1 MTRSAEIWLKWWT
14 EDGGRHTSK
23 YISVYVVLAVG
34 AWGFRMGTLWSLL
47 VRISP
52 MSSAKLHHTL
62 LRTTI
67 EAPQS
72 FYAETDTG
80 LTLNRFS
87 QDIGLVDRVLPM
99 ASGRLLLR
107 KPPKS
112 GESSAQN

>member
-1 MTRSAEIWLKWWT
+1 MAVATLA
-14 EDGGRHTSK
+14 K

-34 AWGFRMGTLWSLL
+34 AWGFRTGTLWSIL

-52 MSSAKLHHTL
+52 RSSAKLHHTL
-62 LRTTI
+62 PSTTI

-72 FYAETDTG
+72 FHAETDTG
-80 LTLNRFS
+80 VTLIRFS
-87 QDIGLVDRVLPM
+87 QDIGLRDRVLPM

-112 GESSAQN
+112 RESSVQK